1 MPHLRVNTNV
11 AKTLFDEAF
20 IKQLCSSIATVMGK
34 PEKVTFF
41 LFCCWNLISTSTRTQ
56 KIWEIKLNIFESG
69 NLHFVFF
76 IYGKPL
82 SM

>member
-34 PEKVTFF
+34 PEKVNFF
-41 LFCCWNLISTSTRTQ
+41 LFCC
-56 KIWEIKLNIFESG
+56 
-69 NLHFVFF
+69 
-76 IYGKPL
+76 
-82 SM
+82 